1 MFKHPVLVIALLVSV
16 SSALAGELII
26 QGNSNFLQ
34 NGANHLLLSG
44 DLTVDSAGA
53 YTGNNQSSLEITDN
67 ISINGSG
74 SIAVG
79 NLVLSGNFGEM
90 RANHFHSGLDLKTEQ
105 REGLPVYA
113 PADGYVSRINVQH
126 YGYGKALYI
135 LHPNGY
141 TTVYGHLRSFAGD

>member
-1 MFKHPVLVIALLVSV
+1 MKKILSVLLLFGAV
-16 SSALAGELII
+16 AYG
-26 QGNSNFLQ
+26 Q
-34 NGANHLLLSG
+34 NG
-44 DLTVDSAGA
+44 
-53 YTGNNQSSLEITDN
+53 IPTDYFSN
-67 ISINGSG
+67 PLDI
-74 SIAVG
+74 
-79 NLVLSGNFGEM
+79 NLVLAGNFGEM

-141 TTVYGHLRSFAGD
+141 TTVYGHLRSLRAILKNM